1 MVDPRSVMPEGDP
14 SLLFQAFLVLNFL
27 FCLWLTIR
35 LERPFIKRLIKRK
48 KPPNE

>member
-27 FCLWLTIR
+27 LCLWLTYK
-35 LERPFIKRLIKRK
+35 LEAPGLKRLFGIKDK
-48 KPPNE
+48 QD